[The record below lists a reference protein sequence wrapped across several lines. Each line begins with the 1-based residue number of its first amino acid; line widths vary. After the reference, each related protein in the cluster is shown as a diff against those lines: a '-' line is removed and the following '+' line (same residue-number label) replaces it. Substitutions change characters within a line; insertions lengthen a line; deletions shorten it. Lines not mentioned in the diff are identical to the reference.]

1 MSIADDLKK
10 KMKDADSRR
19 YGNLGNRKPAPR
31 ELVRK
36 CALVFGPNLDISLA
50 V

>member
-19 YGNLGNRKPAPR
+19 YGNLGNRKFDAPR
-31 ELVRK
+31 YARVRNS
-36 CALVFGPNLDISLA
+36 LGPNLDISLA
-50 V
+50 G